1 MTWLDGVGLPELRE
15 ADGLLCD
22 ILGDLDLRKATEAE
36 VLRFQ
41 TLYGRALRNI
51 LLGRMDS
58 VESLDFGGEL
68 GEVLAEAERIL
79 GPELAAE
86 AKPVIRRYLER
97 SFKVGQAVRGV
108 PRAVQLLFD
117 RPRQEALDWL
127 VEGDG
132 FWLGK
137 VFPEHL
143 REPFRDTIAAGLEEG
158 LGRRDI
164 GRRLRGL
171 VEGTADAPGKI
182 ELYNRVAATS
192 VNRANNWGGVFSLQE
207 AGIDEYVIRAVL
219 DERTSKICRFM
230 DGKVFQVARAM
241 SLVNQVL
248 EGPPETVETLS
259 PWPVYDSSRDDFYL
273 PQREGKP
280 YLKEQ
285 SVDFLQDQGLSL
297 PPYHANCRTVYVVV
311 RI

>member
-1 MTWLDGVGLPELRE
+1 MTWIDGLGLPELRE

-22 ILGDLDLRKATEAE
+22 ILGDLELRKATEAE

-41 TLYGRALRNI
+41 TLYQKALRAV
-51 LLGRMDS
+51 LGGRLDS
-58 VESLDFGGEL
+58 VESLDFSREL
-68 GEVLAEAERIL
+68 GDILDEAERIL
-79 GPELAAE
+79 GPELAEE

-108 PRAVQLLFD
+108 PQAVQLLFN
-117 RPRQEALDWL
+117 RPRQEAVDWL

-137 VFPEHL
+137 IFPEQL
-143 REPFRDTIAAGLEEG
+143 REPFRDGIVSGLKEG
-158 LGRRDI
+158 LGRKDI

-171 VEGTADAPGKI
+171 VEGTAETPGKI

-192 VNRANNWGGVFSLQE
+192 VNRASNWGGVFSLQE
-207 AGIDEYVIRAVL
+207 AGIDEYEIRAVI

-241 SLVNQVL
+241 SLVKQAMD
-248 EGPPETVETLS
+248 GPPEVIESLS
-259 PWPVYDSSRDDFYL
+259 PWPVYDAAKDDFYL
-273 PQREGKP
+273 PQRKGKP
-280 YLKEQ
+280 YLKDQ
-285 SVDFLQDQGLSL
+285 GVDFLQEQGLSL
-297 PPYHANCRTVYVVV
+297 PPFHGNCRTTYTV
-311 RI
+311 RNA